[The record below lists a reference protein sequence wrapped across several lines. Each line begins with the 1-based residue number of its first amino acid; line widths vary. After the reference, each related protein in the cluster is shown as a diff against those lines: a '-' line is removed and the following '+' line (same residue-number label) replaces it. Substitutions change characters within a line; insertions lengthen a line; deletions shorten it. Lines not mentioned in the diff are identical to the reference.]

1 METINLL
8 RNAVMDIDNLEEYY
22 LFQFES
28 ITQHVNEEIK
38 KYKYGFI
45 LDRYFFKLTTETEE
59 FDIPEKDK
67 NVIDDIL
74 EIFEIT
80 KQEESV
86 CIKYRL
92 KNVEKLKDKYELDP
106 YLARTRSIQL
116 IAQPDILNESTL
128 MMILVKYEEA
138 IAGIYR
144 FLVMKFP
151 DLYLNK
157 KSISYSEFLSSGTD
171 IEDIKKHFVDKEVEE
186 FMRSALKDWYN
197 TFSTK
202 HKMNFSAIDNEL
214 VDFKEMYYRRN
225 IFVHNQGVVN
235 EVYVKNVENT
245 KYKIGESL
253 KVDKNYIEKSFRKA
267 LIVLYGTFW
276 ELIKISKLEHDN
288 FVEFIFDQ
296 GYNYMVKEKWDIS
309 KFVFKLLMQDN
320 QQAESNRL
328 CNKINYWISIK
339 NSEGIDEI
347 KNEIEKL
354 DVSAMKGQ
362 FIVAKYALL
371 DDFENVSVILDK
383 IIDNELPA
391 NYIEEWPLFIQYRTS
406 EEYKKFKKDHAE
418 IFEIKGYTPDN
429 ETVDNENYMLS
440 KLENVDSTIQL

>member
-1 METINLL
+1 M
-8 RNAVMDIDNLEEYY
+8 
-22 LFQFES
+22 
-28 ITQHVNEEIK
+28 
-38 KYKYGFI
+38 
-45 LDRYFFKLTTETEE
+45 
-59 FDIPEKDK
+59 
-67 NVIDDIL
+67 
-74 EIFEIT
+74 
-80 KQEESV
+80 
-86 CIKYRL
+86 
-92 KNVEKLKDKYELDP
+92 DP

-151 DLYLNK
+151 ELYLSK
-157 KSISYSEFLSSGTD
+157 KSISYSEFLNSGTD
-171 IEDIKKHFVDKEVEE
+171 IEDIKKYFVDKEVEE

-245 KYKIGESL
+245 KFKIGEKL
-253 KVDKNYIEKSFRKA
+253 KVDKDYIEKSFHKV

-276 ELIKISKLEHDN
+276 ELIKVSKLEHDN
-288 FVEFIFDQ
+288 FVEFIFEQ

-320 QQAESNRL
+320 QQAESNKL

-371 DDFENVSVILDK
+371 DDFKNVSATLDK
-383 IIDNELPA
+383 IIDKELA
-391 NYIEEWPLFIQYRTS
+391 SNYIEEWPLFIQYRTS
-406 EEYKKFKKDHAE
+406 EEYKKFKEDHAE
-418 IFEIKGYTPDN
+418 FFEIKGYTPDN
-429 ETVDNENYMLS
+429 ETVDNENDMLS
-440 KLENVDSTIQL
+440 KLENVRL